1 MTSEA
6 DKKISGHKF
15 CINISNSLSFRVDWT
30 GLDPIVSAT
39 GKKLIN
45 QRPSDRRRERAED
58 NPYLDQSQ
66 EGRDK
71 ESKIYLERGCTAS
84 PANRSS

>member
-6 DKKISGHKF
+6 DKKKYLVTNFASIF
-15 CINISNSLSFRVDWT
+15 PILFLSELT

-58 NPYLDQSQ
+58 NLYLDQSQ